1 MIDFIKYKY
10 SSYITDMKEIK
21 KKKKKKKNKNKRKGK
36 KWQILNIIFQ

>member
-21 KKKKKKKNKNKRKGK
+21 KKKKKKKKKTKTKRKG
-36 KWQILNIIFQ
+36 